1 MLINKKLY
9 KPLALALLASSLTYA
24 FSVIFIKNIGELL
37 YLFNENQLGDI
48 FLQLKDSNKIYPPII
63 INLILYS
70 LLFISFKKKL
80 PLMIILIPVIVIIS
94 TLLTSANG
102 IYFIDIIIS
111 LINNIGGLG
120 LWKKL
125 TYSSYWFYFLFF
137 LA

>member
-1 MLINKKLY
+1 MLTNKKLY

-120 LWKKL
+120 L
-125 TYSSYWFYFLFF
+125 
-137 LA
+137 